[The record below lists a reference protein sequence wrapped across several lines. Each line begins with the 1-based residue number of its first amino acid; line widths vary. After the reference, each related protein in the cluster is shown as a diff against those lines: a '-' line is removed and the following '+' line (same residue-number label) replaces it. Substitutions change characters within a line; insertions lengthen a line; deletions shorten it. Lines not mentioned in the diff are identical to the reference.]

1 MPEESFEERTE
12 APSPKRRQ
20 EAREKGNVAKS
31 TEINSVLVLLMGLLT
46 LRILGPWIF
55 EQIVGSTIKSFHMI
69 SQDTFS
75 QMSLISYFRESV
87 IIFFKLSLPVSL
99 LILFIGISANILQ
112 IGFLLTFHPI
122 IPSLEK
128 INPLS
133 GLKRMFSMRSLVE
146 AVKSIL
152 KMTIIGVVAYLT
164 VKGEFIN
171 MLKLCNASVGAIW
184 LFILNVGF
192 TIVFRIALVLIVL
205 ALLDLLYQRYEHEK
219 KLKMTRQEVKEER
232 KQMEG
237 DPQVKA
243 RIRSLQREMARRRM
257 MEEVPKAT
265 VVVTNP
271 TTLAIAIRY
280 EPSEMETPVVIA
292 KGKLLIAEKIKEIAL
307 KENIPVVEDKPLAR
321 AMFDQVEPGDKIP
334 MEFYNAVAE
343 ILAYVY
349 RLKNKTAAYN

>member
-1 MPEESFEERTE
+1 MAEESFEERTE
-12 APSPKRRQ
+12 EPSPKRRQ

-46 LRILGPWIF
+46 LRVLGPWIY
-55 EQIVGSTIKSFHMI
+55 EQIVGTTIKSFQMI
-69 SQDTFS
+69 SQSTLN
-75 QMSLISYFRESV
+75 QTSLISYFRESV
-87 IIFFKLSLPVSL
+87 ITFLKLSLPVSL
-99 LILFIGISANILQ
+99 LILFVGISANVIQ
-112 IGFLLTFHPI
+112 IGFLLTIQPI
-122 IPSLEK
+122 MPNLEK

-133 GLKRMFSMRSLVE
+133 GLKRMFSLRSIVE

-152 KMTIIGVVAYLT
+152 KMTIIGIVAYLT
-164 VKGEFIN
+164 IKGEFSN
-171 MLKLCNASVGAIW
+171 MLTLCNASVGAIW
-184 LFILNVGF
+184 LFILDVGY

-205 ALLDLLYQRYEHEK
+205 AIFDFIYQRFEHEK
-219 KLKMTRQEVKEER
+219 KLKMTHQEVKEER

-280 EPSEMETPVVIA
+280 ESSEMETPRVIA
-292 KGKLLIAEKIKEIAL
+292 KGKYHIAEKIKEIAK

-321 AMFDQVEPGDKIP
+321 AMFDQVEPGDEIP
-334 MEFYNAVAE
+334 IEFFNAVAE
-343 ILAYVY
+343 ILSYVY
-349 RLKNKTAAYN
+349 KLKNKAAA